1 LLLFDTGP
9 SLPRK
14 AYHPLLFSTS
24 HLQIDP
30 LRAIS
35 GNFSHQSEISLKIS
49 SNFGENRIY
58 YSKVYFSWESVCMTL
73 TQLRESVP
81 MGIPE
86 LARAAGVDD
95 QTIRNAENGQRINI
109 RTARAIAQALS
120 EALGRTIQVQEI
132 EGLQV
137 RW

>member
-1 LLLFDTGP
+1 
-9 SLPRK
+9 
-14 AYHPLLFSTS
+14 
-24 HLQIDP
+24 
-30 LRAIS
+30 
-35 GNFSHQSEISLKIS
+35 
-49 SNFGENRIY
+49 
-58 YSKVYFSWESVCMTL
+58 MTL

-95 QTIRNAENGQRINI
+95 QTIRNAESGQRINI
-109 RTARAIAQALS
+109 RTARAIA
-120 EALGRTIQVQEI
+120 EALTDALRRTIQVQDI

>member
-1 LLLFDTGP
+1 M
-9 SLPRK
+9 
-14 AYHPLLFSTS
+14 
-24 HLQIDP
+24 
-30 LRAIS
+30 
-35 GNFSHQSEISLKIS
+35 N
-49 SNFGENRIY
+49 
-58 YSKVYFSWESVCMTL
+58 L
-73 TQLRESVP
+73 TELRESVP

-95 QTIRNAENGQRINI
+95 QTIRNAESGQRINV

-120 EALGRTIQVQEI
+120 DALGRTIRVQEI

>member
-1 LLLFDTGP
+1 
-9 SLPRK
+9 
-14 AYHPLLFSTS
+14 
-24 HLQIDP
+24 
-30 LRAIS
+30 
-35 GNFSHQSEISLKIS
+35 
-49 SNFGENRIY
+49 
-58 YSKVYFSWESVCMTL
+58 MTL

-95 QTIRNAENGQRINI
+95 QTIRNAESGQRINI
-109 RTARAIAQALS
+109 RTARTIAQALS
-120 EALGRTIQVQEI
+120 DALGRTIQVQEI

>member
-1 LLLFDTGP
+1 
-9 SLPRK
+9 
-14 AYHPLLFSTS
+14 
-24 HLQIDP
+24 
-30 LRAIS
+30 
-35 GNFSHQSEISLKIS
+35 
-49 SNFGENRIY
+49 
-58 YSKVYFSWESVCMTL
+58 MTL

-95 QTIRNAENGQRINI
+95 QTIRNAESGQRINI

-120 EALGRTIQVQEI
+120 DALGRTIQVQEI

>member
-1 LLLFDTGP
+1 
-9 SLPRK
+9 
-14 AYHPLLFSTS
+14 
-24 HLQIDP
+24 
-30 LRAIS
+30 
-35 GNFSHQSEISLKIS
+35 
-49 SNFGENRIY
+49 
-58 YSKVYFSWESVCMTL
+58 
-73 TQLRESVP
+73 

-95 QTIRNAENGQRINI
+95 QTIRNAEAGQRINV

-120 EALGRTIQVQEI
+120 DALGRTIRVQEI

>member
-1 LLLFDTGP
+1 L
-9 SLPRK
+9 
-14 AYHPLLFSTS
+14 
-24 HLQIDP
+24 
-30 LRAIS
+30 
-35 GNFSHQSEISLKIS
+35 N
-49 SNFGENRIY
+49 
-58 YSKVYFSWESVCMTL
+58 L
-73 TQLRESVP
+73 TELRESVP

-95 QTIRNAENGQRINI
+95 QTIRNAESGQRINV

-120 EALGRTIQVQEI
+120 DALGRTIRVQEI

>member
-1 LLLFDTGP
+1 M
-9 SLPRK
+9 
-14 AYHPLLFSTS
+14 
-24 HLQIDP
+24 
-30 LRAIS
+30 
-35 GNFSHQSEISLKIS
+35 N
-49 SNFGENRIY
+49 
-58 YSKVYFSWESVCMTL
+58 L

-95 QTIRNAENGQRINI
+95 QTIRNAESGQRINI
-109 RTARAIAQALS
+109 KTARAIAQALS
-120 EALGRTIQVQEI
+120 DALGRTIQVQQI